1 MPISIIRYKERNGG
15 FTWALLKGTEACP
28 IEARFDTTAAVL
40 EEAIPALRKGTAL
53 LGAPRA
59 VDSLTLASPITKP
72 CRIIAQSTN
81 YAEHAMEVGMAGER
95 RSNVFFRKS
104 SASISGPR
112 DPISRPRHVRLLD
125 YEIELG
131 LVIGAQI
138 RGPISVKEENLA
150 DYIGALVL
158 TNDVSARDVQ
168 VPEGQFYKGKS
179 YRTFTPCGP
188 VLLVP
193 DRDELRR
200 WPELRLELRVN
211 GLTRQSAKA
220 SEMVY
225 RPAETLSELSTFED
239 LDPGDL
245 ILTGTP
251 GGVALAPPPRWMQSL
266 SGLLPEKVKWR
277 LFVEGQAKRKA
288 YLANGDTVTATI
300 RTDDGALDLGTQ
312 TLRVEAAQ

>member
-1 MPISIIRYKERNGG
+1 MSISIVRCKEEDGSL
-15 FTWALLKGTEACP
+15 TWALLERAQARP
-28 IEARFDTTAAVL
+28 IEARFDTTAALLTDLV
-40 EEAIPALRKGTAL
+40 PALRKGTAP
-53 LGAPRA
+53 LGIPRA
-59 VDSLTLASPITKP
+59 LDALELVSPITQP
-72 CRIIAQSTN
+72 CRVIAQATN
-81 YAEHAMEVGMAGER
+81 YRDHAEEVGLSGER

-112 DPISRPRHVRLLD
+112 GAILRPPHVRLLD

-138 RGPISVKEENLA
+138 RGPVSVNEDNLA
-150 DYIGALVL
+150 DYVGALVL

-200 WPELRLELRVN
+200 WRDLRLELSVN
-211 GLTRQSAKA
+211 GSIRQSAKCEA
-220 SEMVY
+220 MVY

-266 SGLLPEKVKWR
+266 ATLLPEKTRWR
-277 LFVEGQAKRKA
+277 LFVEGQAKLRA
-288 YLANGDTVTATI
+288 YLANGDRITATI
-300 RTDDGALDLGTQ
+300 RSDDGSLDLGKQ
-312 TLRVEAAQ
+312 ELRVEASR